1 MFPSSYRE
9 IASVI
14 IIDPFG
20 RFLLQQ
26 RDDIASIMHP
36 GKVALFGGHREG
48 DETYLECVV
57 REIHEELSY
66 FVPPERFEH
75 LASLDGSDLDVNGGT
90 VRGDIFVARNIPID
104 PLVITEGSLLIV
116 DPQDIPGI
124 ERKLTPFA
132 RFWIKSFLDHKIS
145 ADNRA

>member
-9 IASVI
+9 IASAI

-26 RDDIASIMHP
+26 RDDIAGIMHP

-48 DETYLECVV
+48 DETFLECVV

-104 PLVITEGSLLIV
+104 PLVVTEGSLLIV
-116 DPQDIPGI
+116 DPQDISGI

-132 RFWIKSFLDHKIS
+132 RFWIETFLDHKIS
-145 ADNRA
+145 ANKRA